1 MDAGTRLASEMW
13 DDWTTAPVGSG
24 AAAPDEIRGLID
36 GLSKA
41 RENDEEVV
49 FSSVRLWVFR
59 RLKTLW
65 EEWEVSKPYEFAS
78 LLSIPPTMKGRVHI
92 RLPRQILESLEAE
105 PPPRSTAWLKGLWGS
120 CGSLYLPRTGY
131 YLCFRVPSCSTEGRA
146 AHILASRGFSIGRR
160 RVQGSYEITMRDQ
173 QQIVDMLAGFNMFKT
188 TLILEEKA
196 IFRELRNKANK
207 LVNCDASNIRKSLE
221 ASARQIEI
229 ARYALASPSYRSMP
243 PAWRALISARLANP
257 SITLEEL
264 GRILSPPV
272 SKSTVKYRWKKIAD
286 SLETP

>member
-1 MDAGTRLASEMW
+1 MDAGTWLASKMW

-36 GLSKA
+36 GLSRA

-59 RLKTLW
+59 RLKALW
-65 EEWEVSKPYEFAS
+65 EEWEVSKPFEFAS
-78 LLSIPPTMKGRVHI
+78 LLSIPRTMKGRVHI
-92 RLPRQILESLEAE
+92 RLPRHILEPLETE
-105 PPPRSTAWLKGLWGS
+105 LPPRSMAWLKGLWGS

-131 YLCFRVPSCSTEGRA
+131 YLCFRVPSCSTEERA
-146 AHILASRGFSIGRR
+146 AHILSSRGFSIGRR

-173 QQIVDMLAGFNMFKT
+173 QQIVDMLAGFNMFRS
-188 TLILEEKA
+188 TLVLEEKA

-243 PAWRALISARLANP
+243 PAWRALISARLSNP

-264 GRILSPPV
+264 GRMLSPPV

-286 SLETP
+286 SLKTP